1 MKKILPYLLTITIIG
16 VALLA
21 ILYKYQ
27 AYVTNPWTR
36 DGQVQAL
43 VIQISP
49 RVSGPIINLPIKD
62 NQFVRA
68 GDLLYEIDPRTFQA
82 SLEQAKAQLDQT
94 GGNVLGLEKQVDVA
108 KAGVEASKAS
118 IEQAKSAIAQS
129 ASTVTKNKAEYD
141 RQKQLLLKKATS
153 EKSMERARANYEVA
167 IQQKI
172 SAEAGL
178 NQAKAI
184 LAESRASLAEVKAK
198 LVVLGDSNPQSRAAA
213 AALETAELNL
223 EFTRI
228 TAPVDGYVTNLSLR
242 LGSQA
247 VANQPSLALV
257 DTTSYWIDGFFKEN
271 SIADI
276 QTGNRAIITLMTYP
290 DIPVEGYVDSIGWGI
305 AQQDGS
311 TSFDLLPSIS
321 PTFEWIR
328 LAQRV
333 PVRIHL
339 GNIDKK
345 INLRV
350 GTTCSVLVMTNTKSN
365 SYKNP
370 IPPAPRALQ

>member
-1 MKKILPYLLTITIIG
+1 MKKTLPYLLTITIIG

-153 EKSMERARANYEVA
+153 KKSMERARANYEVA

-184 LAESRASLAEVKAK
+184 LAESRASLEEVKAQ
-198 LVVLGDSNPQSRAAA
+198 LVALGDSNPQSRAAA

-228 TAPVDGYVTNLSLR
+228 KAPVDGYVTNLSLR

-350 GTTCSVLVMTNTKSN
+350 GTTCSVLVMTNTKSK